1 MRGFAPFEPKP
12 TLAIAV
18 SGGPDSLALCLL
30 ADRWARARGGRVLAL
45 TVDHRLRAE
54 SAAEARQVARWVKK
68 RGIAHRILAWKEP
81 KPAANLA
88 AAARAARYRLL
99 VGEAAGRGILHVLL
113 GHHLDDQAETLLLR
127 LGRGSGVDGLSAM
140 AACVELPELR
150 LLRPLLSVPKAR
162 LAATLAAVRQDW
174 IEDPSNRAEAYA
186 RARLRRS
193 LAAVADA
200 GVAARRL
207 AGTARRLGRARAALE
222 HAAAELAAR
231 AALIHPAGFV
241 RLEPRALADAP
252 EEIRL
257 RVLARALM
265 AVAGA
270 AYPPRLERLEELAR
284 ALAEPG
290 FCGRTLHGCRVV
302 PEGPALLV
310 CRELAATA
318 GRIALKPGRWVAWD
332 GRFLVRAPKGRRQ
345 GRGLSVAAL
354 GQAGLAAAGLSE
366 RRIPRL
372 AALTLPGIWAGNRL
386 VSAPFLGWRGGWPC
400 AEVDGRTGRQAG
412 RIPTFSA
419 VFAPS
424 APLAP
429 PGFAIALAAPQPI

>member
-12 TLAIAV
+12 TLGVAV

-30 ADRWARARGGRVLAL
+30 ADRWARAQGGRVLAL
-45 TVDHRLRAE
+45 TVDHRLRPE
-54 SAAEARQVARWVKK
+54 SSAEARQVARWMKK
-68 RGIAHRILAWKEP
+68 RGVAHRILAWKEP
-81 KPAANLA
+81 KPAANRA
-88 AAARAARYRLL
+88 AAAREARYRLL
-99 VGEAAGRGILHVLL
+99 VDVAAGRGILHVLL
-113 GHHLDDQAETLLLR
+113 GHHLDDQAETMLLR

-150 LLRPLLSVPKAR
+150 LLRPLLGVPKAR
-162 LAATLAAVRQDW
+162 LVATLQAMRQDW
-174 IEDPSNRAEAYA
+174 IEDPSNRAGPYT
-186 RARLRRS
+186 RARLRRA

-207 AGTARRLGRARAALE
+207 AATAHRLGRARAALE

-231 AALIHPAGFV
+231 AALIHPAGFI
-241 RLEPRALADAP
+241 RLDPRALADAP

-290 FCGRTLHGCRVV
+290 FRGRTLHGCRVV
-302 PEGPALLV
+302 PEGSALLV

-318 GRIALKPGRWVAWD
+318 GRIALKPGRRVAWD
-332 GRFLVRAPKGRRQ
+332 GRFLVRASEGRRQ

-354 GQAGLAAAGLSE
+354 GEAGLAAAGPAG
-366 RRIPRL
+366 RGIPRP

-386 VSAPFLGWRGGWPC
+386 VSAPSLEWRGDWSG
-400 AEVDGRTGRQAG
+400 AEVDGRKPGQAG

-429 PGFAIALAAPQPI
+429 PGFAIAVAARQPI